1 MVGGVSIWGERQWKY
16 GKGRKARL
24 TRRVDGRGDCDIVA
38 LCLPL
43 VLCFCD
49 CDALR
54 LPCISLSLP
63 EIQTIRAQES
73 GKKTSAIRA
82 RNSQESVLKTVF
94 KGKGEES
101 QPPKQNR

>member
-1 MVGGVSIWGERQWKY
+1 VEVRQRED
-16 GKGRKARL
+16 GKL
-24 TRRVDGRGDCDIVA
+24 TSRVDGRGDCDIVA

-54 LPCISLSLP
+54 LPCVSPSLL
-63 EIQTIRAQES
+63 EIQTIRAQKG

-82 RNSQESVLKTVF
+82 RNSQESVQEACIPRQRGRVATLQA
-94 KGKGEES
+94 E
-101 QPPKQNR
+101 